1 MRTAGALRNEMV
13 HARLNKF
20 EVGLLRRLCAADH
33 VNLSEAIRLAIR
45 EAARVRG
52 LWTAGDEAAEEE

>member
-1 MRTAGALRNEMV
+1 MSVSGARQ
-13 HARLNKF
+13 AR
-20 EVGLLRRLCAADH
+20 
-33 VNLSEAIRLAIR
+33 NLSEAIRLAIR